1 MPTPP
6 KISESVD
13 VFSHG
18 RDVFIES
25 HVPWVDSQ
33 FYHAHPSIEINYL
46 RDCEMRYSFSGDPVD
61 VPRERLCMFWAAYP
75 HRVTHVFGQGRITNA
90 YVTLQQ
96 FLNWSL
102 PPDMV
107 DQVMSGAII
116 CSQNLDPLDQPLVAR
131 WANELDNS
139 NPELQRL
146 HRHEVRA
153 RLLRL
158 GIEGWGQISPPRT
171 TSGGMR
177 IGGRAVESFDAMMR
191 FVASN
196 MFEPIT
202 VQDVADAAGISRN
215 YAITLFKKMLGMTVK
230 SYLSDLRIRHAK
242 MLLAETDNKIVSV
255 AFDCGFVSLSSFY
268 EVFGKATGQSPA
280 AYRDNHM
287 T

>member
-25 HVPWVDSQ
+25 HVPWVDSR

-116 CSQNLDPLDQPLVAR
+116 CSLNLDPLDQPLVAR

-153 RLLRL
+153 PSAAWHRRL
-158 GIEGWGQISPPRT
+158 GPDQ
-171 TSGGMR
+171 
-177 IGGRAVESFDAMMR
+177 
-191 FVASN
+191 
-196 MFEPIT
+196 
-202 VQDVADAAGISRN
+202 
-215 YAITLFKKMLGMTVK
+215 
-230 SYLSDLRIRHAK
+230 
-242 MLLAETDNKIVSV
+242 
-255 AFDCGFVSLSSFY
+255 
-268 EVFGKATGQSPA
+268 PA
-280 AYRDNHM
+280 AHDLGRDADRRTGSREFRRDDAVCRLEHV
-287 T
+287 